1 MNDNIHRD
9 QRRTHLFKTYNF
21 ICVCPAC
28 DLSEEQLQVQ
38 NKLCDEFNTLMIK
51 KKAFE
56 AMNVSAGYSINN
68 GNTWKELICLK
79 ELYKI
84 AKGLKFF
91 RRAEILEQIVE
102 EGFDAACQGYLTMCE
117 IGKTPNARSHRA
129 LVTEKKT
136 NFWKDVCNFAKD
148 GLEISTTVHGP
159 EHSKTI
165 EWRKRE
171 EDPVKYFKDENQAD
185 PHTLK
190 ATLFHCKCACWPQ
203 YILRNL
209 SNILYRNRNGL

>member
-79 ELYKI
+79 ELYKT

-102 EGFDAACQGYLTMCE
+102 EGFDAACRGYLTMCE
-117 IGKTPNARSHRA
+117 IEKNPDRKSPLA
-129 LVTEKKT
+129 LVTKKKLVFGKMFVPFQTLDYKFQQLSVVQIIQKPKSGENEKKALF
-136 NFWKDVCNFAKD
+136 N
-148 GLEISTTVHGP
+148 S
-159 EHSKTI
+159 
-165 EWRKRE
+165 
-171 EDPVKYFKDENQAD
+171 
-185 PHTLK
+185 LK
-190 ATLFHCKCACWPQ
+190 NLF
-203 YILRNL
+203 
-209 SNILYRNRNGL
+209 

>member
-28 DLSEEQLQVQ
+28 NLSGKQLQTQ

-51 KKAFE
+51 KKEFE

-117 IGKTPNARSHRA
+117 IEKKPNRKSPLA
-129 LVTEKKT
+129 LVTKKKT
-136 NFWKDVCNFAKD
+136 GFWEDVCTFSNI
-148 GLEISTTVHGP
+148 GLQISTTVSGADHSETKEWGKRKESP
-159 EHSKTI
+159 VQFFEEFVLASKT
-165 EWRKRE
+165 
-171 EDPVKYFKDENQAD
+171 
-185 PHTLK
+185 
-190 ATLFHCKCACWPQ
+190 
-203 YILRNL
+203 
-209 SNILYRNRNGL
+209 